1 MNKGIINNIIKNSSV
16 DGPGNRLVVFFQGCN
31 LDCVYCHNPETIN
44 KCIHCGSCVEKCQ
57 SKALEIIEG
66 KVVWTEELCTHCDK
80 CIKTCAHN
88 SSPKTKEYSSADLLK
103 IIKRLK
109 LFIRGV
115 TFSGGECTLHKDFL
129 LEIIPL
135 IKNLGLDVY
144 LDTNG
149 YWDFD
154 YMKDLVEVTDKFML
168 DIKSVDEKKHF
179 EIMKNDN
186 KKILRNLEILSKM
199 DKLYE
204 VRSVIIPKVLYNED
218 TVKKTLE
225 IIKGKNIRYKL
236 IKYRKYGVRSTCDY
250 TSPTDEEMLYLKG
263 ICEAEGVEVV
273 IV

>member
-1 MNKGIINNIIKNSSV
+1 MNKAIVNNIIKNSSV

-44 KCIHCGSCVEKCQ
+44 KCIDCGSCVEKCQ
-57 SKALEIIEG
+57 FKALEIIEG
-66 KVVWTEELCTHCDK
+66 KVVWTEELCTHCDI
-80 CIKTCAHN
+80 CIKTCAYN
-88 SSPKTKEYSSADLLK
+88 SSPKTKECSSEDLLK
-103 IIKRLK
+103 IIKRFK

-129 LEIIPL
+129 LELIPL

-168 DIKSVDEKKHF
+168 DIKSVDKKRHL
-179 EIMKNDN
+179 EVMKKDN
-186 KKILRNLEILSKM
+186 EKILKNLEILSNM

-204 VRSVIIPKVLYNED
+204 VRSVIVPEILDNED
-218 TVKKTLE
+218 TVKKTIE

-236 IKYRKYGVRSTCDY
+236 IKYRKYGVRDTCNY
-250 TSPTDEEMLYLKG
+250 ISPRDEEMLYLKG
-263 ICEAEGVEVV
+263 ICEVEGVEVV